1 MTYTEIVQNWLS
13 FLNEYQ
19 EDIDNT
25 ANEFVEAYIKEYG
38 NTNEFDL
45 IDVYNIIKLSY
56 CLGLKNNKEK

>member
-45 IDVYNIIKLSY
+45 IDVYNIIKLS
-56 CLGLKNNKEK
+56 